1 MHMSKRAQLTG
12 IYQWNPMPHIVDIR
26 CPECGGRAEF
36 EFAEVVRIRL
46 KKDVDF
52 FKKSKLFEY
61 RFLRDRAGTGWHAA
75 FYFLRVHGRSTDVLD
90 DLPAGY
96 SPADWNHSR
105 YLYRSHG
112 HDWGTVDCFECDL
125 RRKHVLSWPDEAFY
139 QIVFGRAVLWAF
151 HRESAVE
158 IRDFIVSVDRDP
170 AAFKW
175 RTLLVHLPKEFLA
188 AKARDGIVKRLDRL
202 LVPGVR

>member
-1 MHMSKRAQLTG
+1 MTR
-12 IYQWNPMPHIVDIR
+12 IYEWNPMPHIVEIR
-26 CPECGGRAEF
+26 CPECGGHAEF
-36 EFAEVVRIRL
+36 EFAEVVHIRL

-75 FYFLRVHGRSTDVLD
+75 FYFPRVHGRSTDILD

-112 HDWGTVDCFECDL
+112 SDWGTVDCFERDL
-125 RRKHVLSWPDEAFY
+125 RRRHVLSWPDEAFY
-139 QIVFGRAVLWAF
+139 QIVFRRDVLWAF

-158 IRDFIVSVDRDP
+158 IRDFIAFVDRDH

-175 RTLLVHLPKEFLA
+175 GTLLIHLPKELLA

-202 LVPGVR
+202 LVSGER

>member
-1 MHMSKRAQLTG
+1 MTG
-12 IYQWNPMPHIVDIR
+12 YGWNPMPHIVEIG
-26 CPECGGRAEF
+26 CPECGGQAEF

-75 FYFLRVHGRSTDVLD
+75 FYFPKVHGRSTDVLD
-90 DLPAGY
+90 DLPVGY

-105 YLYRSHG
+105 YPYRSHG
-112 HDWGTVDCFECDL
+112 RDRGTVDCFECDL
-125 RRKHVLSWPDEAFY
+125 RRKHGLSWPDEAFY
-139 QIVFGRAVLWAF
+139 QIVFRRGVLWAF

-170 AAFKW
+170 APFKW
-175 RTLLVHLPKEFLA
+175 RSPLVHLPKEFLA
-188 AKARDGIVKRLDRL
+188 AKARDEIVKRLDRL
-202 LVPGVR
+202 LVSGVRQKK